1 MSAAVLNPRPAGPT
15 WSRAAT
21 VLLLALVGHAFVFHW
36 AQRTLTA
43 GTAWP
48 EEAATIDARLLPP
61 PAPPAAA
68 PPVPA
73 APVPA
78 PRPRRPRPPPS
89 AVAPTEPL
97 PAASP
102 IVETVVVADEAA
114 AAEPPPIAEA
124 PAAAEEAAAAEPNS
138 LESAQAPPP
147 VETAPP
153 PEPFALAGEPLRLA
167 LAAIADPRAA
177 LPAAARWVYRTTN
190 SEIRLASGTTY
201 VDWSLGADGRYDLRL
216 STAALGMTVIEL
228 HSQGSLREFG
238 LAPDRYTE
246 TRARRG
252 PESANFDWDGRR
264 VTFSARPHERG
275 LAEGMQDR
283 ISFQVQLML
292 VGQAR
297 PDLFRKGG
305 LVELSMAGRDD
316 LAAYRFRSAGP
327 ESTATG
333 IGAVEAVRLERVTAS
348 DAEARIEVWLAPKL
362 NWLPVRLRFTDRLGR
377 VTETVLEAL
386 PAS

>member
-21 VLLLALVGHAFVFHW
+21 VLLLALVGHAFVLHW
-36 AQRTLTA
+36 AQRALTA

-102 IVETVVVADEAA
+102 IVETVVVADEVA

-153 PEPFALAGEPLRLA
+153 EPFALAGEPLRLA
-167 LAAIADPRAA
+167 LAALAEPRAA

-297 PDLFRKGG
+297 PDLFRKGN